1 MKKRTAKQN
10 IALAGV
16 ILIVIMVLATLITA
30 IADSTGKYFR
40 SCLIVTIALPIA
52 LWVFLWAYGA
62 MMHKHTPASFDLGGV
77 QHSDEDG
84 AASGAGDPADTA
96 ADEPVISPA
105 DDTEEPVSGADDTE
119 E

>member
-62 MMHKHTPASFDLGGV
+62 MMHKHTPASFDLGGEPYTDDNGTAV
-77 QHSDEDG
+77 VTEDEV
-84 AASGAGDPADTA
+84 PATSA
-96 ADEPVISPA
+96 ADGETVA
-105 DDTEEPVSGADDTE
+105 DEAGGSDTEE
-119 E
+119 